1 MPENTAYDDV
11 FAEEFTPFDGECVF
25 PVETLP
31 VIPLNEAMLTVTALV
46 IFTGL
51 LIVLR

>member
-1 MPENTAYDDV
+1 MAVNCAYDDV
-11 FAEEFTPFDGECVF
+11 FAEEFTPFDGGCVF

-31 VIPLNEAMLTVTALV
+31 VIPLNDAMLTVTALV
-46 IFTGL
+46 IFIGL

>member
-1 MPENTAYDDV
+1 MPENTACDVV
-11 FAEEFTPFDGECVF
+11 FAEEFTPYEGGFVF